1 MLEIIKFIINQFA
14 EKPDQIEYKVE
25 EVGKDVNVTVI
36 LEESDM
42 GKVIGRQGKI
52 AKAIRTIVRA
62 VSSKENK
69 KYNLEIKER
78 GEI

>member
-1 MLEIIKFIINQFA
+1 MLQLVKYVVGRFA
-14 EKPDQIEYKVE
+14 ENPDEVEYDV
-25 EVGKDVNVTVI
+25 VDDGKTVNVTI
-36 LEESDM
+36 TLSNSDM